1 MEELNFLGD
10 SPGFGSGIHMAPP
23 GWSGFLWGSPLFC
36 MGSSAILLR
45 RHICLRLRACLGGSL
60 LLSFRDPVFGRI
72 SSFPRLALPSESF
85 PCSVEILRSPS
96 LTYGKEKQRICVRF
110 FFWKD
115 SPLCLVCRNGNGSSS
130 LSLCVCFRGVLLD
143 PDFLA
148 LQSPLI
154 TVDTLLAIGFDL
166 GFGWDLTLCWESL
179 IVTPFL
185 CGRFYRTLT
194 NVT

>member
-1 MEELNFLGD
+1 MHRLPRLPTGVLLTLCERSGKKHLILQNPSRYSLEELNFLGD

-23 GWSGFLWGSPLFC
+23 GWSGFLWDSPLFC

-96 LTYGKEKQRICVRF
+96 LTYGKERQRILRF
-110 FFWKD
+110 FF
-115 SPLCLVCRNGNGSSS
+115 
-130 LSLCVCFRGVLLD
+130 
-143 PDFLA
+143 
-148 LQSPLI
+148 
-154 TVDTLLAIGFDL
+154 
-166 GFGWDLTLCWESL
+166 
-179 IVTPFL
+179 
-185 CGRFYRTLT
+185 
-194 NVT
+194 